1 MKYLLFSLSV
11 LLSFNAFAQT
21 NTGKQTVAASDSS
34 RPERPVDPYSA
45 PQEFEIGGIEVKGA
59 QYADQNAVISVSGL
73 TIGQKIKMPGDNIP
87 RAIRNLWKLKLFTD
101 VRVDLD
107 KRIGD
112 ILFLSIHIQER
123 PRLSRYSYQGVKR
136 STQEDINGKISRFMN
151 KGSIITEDMKTNA
164 VNTINNYYI
173 DEGFLDS
180 KTSVREVKDSILVN
194 SARLVFDVNQGKRV
208 RIREIAFEGNAH
220 AKSTKLRGLMK
231 NTNTVW
237 KIFSPSKFNKPDF
250 DDDKKS
256 ILTYYNNNGYRD
268 ARIVHDTIT
277 RDGNMLRVKM
287 KIEEGN
293 RYVFRKIA
301 FKGNSI
307 YSTARLRE
315 VLGIEKGDAF
325 DASKL
330 EQRLRFSQDNRDISS
345 LYMDNGYLF
354 FRVDPIETSID
365 KDSIDYEIRITEGP
379 QATIDNVTIK
389 GNDRT
394 HEHVIRRELRTKPGQ
409 KFSRSDIIRSQRDI
423 IALGYFNPEKMGVN
437 TPVNAQRG
445 TVDVEYTVEE
455 KPSDQLELS
464 AGYGGLQGGLIGTL
478 GVTFNNFSL
487 KNLSHPE
494 TWSPLPQGDGQ
505 RLSLR
510 AQTTGN
516 YYSSFN
522 MSFTE
527 PWLGG
532 KRPNAFSASA
542 FLTQQTNGQPQETS
556 SFAGLTIKGISVGL
570 GTRLK
575 KPDDFFVS
583 NTTLSLQNITLNKWQ
598 GFSVT
603 NTDTKQ
609 TEALRTGEFY
619 NFSINQT
626 FSRNS
631 IDNPIFPTSGSRFQ
645 LSMQL
650 TPPYSLFSS
659 EEPSSN
665 LQERFKFVE
674 YQKYKFTAEWFTP
687 LGPKFVLRTAAKMG
701 FLGYYNPKIGLAPFE
716 RFQLGGDGI
725 TGNFGGSYL
734 LGIDLIA
741 LRGYEVSGPNG
752 LEINTSHP
760 GGAGVFNKYTV
771 ELRYPFTTNPN
782 STIYATTFL
791 EAGNAWRT
799 TDDYNPFNLYRT
811 AGMGLR
817 VFLPMFGTLGFDYGL
832 GLDKTPQTPKDI
844 FTDYGK
850 FTIILGFEPE

>member
-1 MKYLLFSLSV
+1 MKYLIFSISL
-11 LLSFNAFAQT
+11 LLSLHSIAQT
-21 NTGKQTVAASDSS
+21 VQPKSTPENPASAADTI
-34 RPERPVDPYSA
+34 RPERPADPYSA
-45 PQEFEIGGIEVKGA
+45 PQEFEIGGIEVKNA
-59 QYADQNAVISVSGL
+59 QFADQNAIISVSGL
-73 TIGQKIKMPGDNIP
+73 SIGQKIKMPGDNVP

-101 VRVDLD
+101 VRVNLE

-112 ILFLSIHIQER
+112 IVFLSIYVQER

-136 STQEDINGKISRFMN
+136 ATQEDVNGKISRFMN

-164 VNTINNYYI
+164 VNTINTYYI
-173 DEGFLDS
+173 EEGFLDV
-180 KTSVREVKDSILVN
+180 KTAVREIKDTLLVN
-194 SARLVFDVNQGKRV
+194 SARLVFDVKQGKRV
-208 RIREIAFEGNAH
+208 RVREIAFEGNQH
-220 AKSTKLRGLMK
+220 AKSSKLRDLMK
-231 NTNTVW
+231 GTNTIW
-237 KIFSPSKFNKPDF
+237 KIFSPSKFNKADF
-250 DDDKKS
+250 EDDKKA

-268 ARIVHDTIT
+268 ARILNDTVL
-277 RDGNMLRVKM
+277 REGNLLRIKL
-287 KIEEGN
+287 KISEGN

-301 FKGNSI
+301 FKGNTI
-307 YSTARLRE
+307 YPTERLRE
-315 VLGIEKGDAF
+315 IVGIEKGDPF
-325 DASKL
+325 DAAKL
-330 EQRLRFSQDNRDISS
+330 EQRMRFSQDNRDISS

-354 FRVDPIETSID
+354 FRIDPIETSID
-365 KDSIDYEIRITEGP
+365 RDSIDYEVRIFEGP
-379 QATIDNVTIK
+379 QATIDQVTIK

-409 KFSRSDIIRSQRDI
+409 KFSRSDILRSQREI
-423 IALGYFNPEKMGVN
+423 IGLGYFNQEKMTVN

-445 TVDVEYTVEE
+445 TVDVEYGLEE

-505 RLSLR
+505 RLSIR
-510 AQTTGN
+510 AQTTGELYQSYN
-516 YYSSFN
+516 I
-522 MSFTE
+522 SFTE

-542 FLTQQTNGQPQETS
+542 FLTQQTNGLVRDAS
-556 SFAGLTIKGISVGL
+556 SFAGLTIKGLSVGL

-575 KPDDFFVS
+575 RPDDFFVS
-583 NTTLSLQNITLNKWQ
+583 NTTINLQNLTLARWS
-598 GFSVT
+598 GFTVTDKTT
-603 NTDTKQ
+603 NTLQAIT
-609 TEALRTGEFY
+609 TGDFY

-631 IDNPIFPTSGSRFQ
+631 IDNPIFPTSGSRFI
-645 LSMQL
+645 LSAQL
-650 TPPYSLFSS
+650 TPPYSLLTNKAPS
-659 EEPSSN
+659 EN

-701 FLGYYNPKIGLAPFE
+701 FLGYYNEKIGLAPFE

-725 TGNFGGSYL
+725 TGNFGGAVL
-734 LGIDLIA
+734 LGIDLLA
-741 LRGYEVSGPNG
+741 LRGYEVNQIEANSV
-752 LEINTSHP
+752 T
-760 GGAGVFNKYTV
+760 GGSAVFNKYTV
-771 ELRYPFTTNPN
+771 ELRYPFMN
-782 STIYATTFL
+782 SPSTTIYTTAFL
-791 EAGNAWRT
+791 EAGNAWRNAA
-799 TDDYNPFNLYRT
+799 DYNPLTMYRS

-832 GLDKTPQTPKDI
+832 GLDKIPATQKD
-844 FTDYGK
+844 FLTDYGR

>member
-1 MKYLLFSLSV
+1 MKYLIFSLSV
-11 LLSFNAFAQT
+11 LFSINAFAQNK
-21 NTGKQTVAASDSS
+21 NTKTPTSSADSS
-34 RPERPVDPYSA
+34 RPERPTDPYSA
-45 PQEFEIGGIEVKGA
+45 PQEFEIGGIEVKNA
-59 QYADQNAVISVSGL
+59 QFADQNAVIAVSGL

-101 VRVDLD
+101 VRIDLE

-112 ILFLSIHIQER
+112 ILFLSIHLQER

-136 STQEDINGKISRFMN
+136 ATQEDINNKISRFMN

-164 VNTINNYYI
+164 VNTINSYYI
-173 DEGFLDS
+173 DEGYLDVA
-180 KTSVREVKDSILVN
+180 TSVREIKDSLLVN
-194 SARLVFDVNQGKRV
+194 SARLVFDVKQGKRV
-208 RIREIAFEGNAH
+208 RIREIAFEGNNH

-231 NTNTVW
+231 STNTIW
-237 KIFSPSKFNKPDF
+237 KIFSPSKFNKEDF
-250 DDDKKS
+250 EDDKKA
-256 ILTYYNNNGYRD
+256 ILSYYNNNGFRD
-268 ARIVHDTIT
+268 ARIVKDSLS
-277 RDGNMLRVKM
+277 REGNMLRLKM
-287 KIEEGN
+287 KIEEGQQ
-293 RYVFRKIA
+293 YHFRKIA
-301 FKGNSI
+301 FKGNTI
-307 YSTARLRE
+307 YTTERLRE
-315 VLGIEKGDAF
+315 VVGIEKGDAF

-330 EQRLRFSQDNRDISS
+330 EQRLRFSQDNRDVSS

-365 KDSIDYEIRITEGP
+365 KDSIDYEIRIFEGP
-379 QATIDNVTIK
+379 QATIDQVTIK

-409 KFSRSDIIRSQRDI
+409 KFSRSDIIRSQREI

-445 TVDVEYTVEE
+445 TVDIEYTVEE

-505 RLSLR
+505 RLSIR
-510 AQTTGN
+510 AQTTGDR
-516 YYSSFN
+516 YQSYN

-542 FLTQQTNGQPQETS
+542 FLTKQSYGVEGATTYQ
-556 SFAGLTIKGISVGL
+556 GLTIKGLSVGL

-583 NTTLSLQNITLNKWQ
+583 NTTISLQNISLSNWS
-598 GFSVT
+598 GFTVT
-603 NTDTKQ
+603 NTETKVV
-609 TEALRTGEFY
+609 EALTTGEFY

-645 LSMQL
+645 LSAQL
-650 TPPYSLFSS
+650 TPPYSLFSN
-659 EEPSSN
+659 EPPSASMR
-665 LQERFKFVE
+665 ERFRFVE
-674 YQKYKFTAEWFTP
+674 YQKYKLTAEWFTP

-701 FLGYYNPKIGLAPFE
+701 FLGYYNEKVGLSPFE

-734 LGIDLIA
+734 LGIDLIS
-741 LRGYEVSGPNG
+741 LRGYDVAN
-752 LEINTSHP
+752 LEANNTA
-760 GGAGVFNKYTV
+760 GGSAVFNKYTV

-791 EAGNAWRT
+791 EAGNAWRST
-799 TDDYNPFNLYRT
+799 AEYNPFNLYRT

-832 GLDKTPQTPKDI
+832 GLDKTNTDTTKDI
-844 FTDYGK
+844 FTQFGK